1 MQCGVHHPAKHGGTF
16 SHCTGVGWV
25 ERSFLQLACA
35 KMGFARIENYGQ
47 QDLKNVYWNKPIISS
62 ENDQAWAAHWPR
74 LVLEVEEGPG
84 EL

>member
-1 MQCGVHHPAKHGGTF
+1 
-16 SHCTGVGWV
+16 
-25 ERSFLQLACA
+25 
-35 KMGFARIENYGQ
+35 MGFARIENYGQ

-74 LVLEVEEGPG
+74 LVLEVEAGPG